1 MEVVLNV
8 PKIRKEAWER
18 RRGGGGGWNFL
29 K

>member
-18 RRGGGGGWNFL
+18 RRGGGGEVNNL